1 MVNVAVVYQ
10 DLMAKVNL
18 IISCIEDGVWES
30 LLWRH
35 EVQRGQPLG
44 LWLTQERQEGAH
56 HHHHSGGMTCSK
68 TGGRFGQALTAQVWD
83 AVCSME
89 MAEDEHELLLC
100 R

>member
-1 MVNVAVVYQ
+1 MHFTPQRSNKNRSLMVNVAVVYQ

-44 LWLTQERQEGAH
+44 LWLTQERQEGPQWWDDLLQNRWQIWAGVDS
-56 HHHHSGGMTCSK
+56 SGLGCC
-68 TGGRFGQALTAQVWD
+68 L
-83 AVCSME
+83 
-89 MAEDEHELLLC
+89 
-100 R
+100 